1 MRRSPRFW
9 LVYASAW
16 LPYAVLYFLIFVSDG
31 RGTVPVAVAD
41 MLSNVGTAAVLGVG
55 ALAATERMRWPA
67 MRPVAFFLAQTALAM
82 AYAAA
87 WWAAIAVVF
96 TARASLAAGAWTPSY
111 LRGYALPWQMFSG
124 VMVYAAIAGISYAV
138 QAAGHLREQEA
149 RAARAETLRARA
161 ELQALRAQLNPH
173 FLFNTLH
180 SLMALVR
187 HEPEQAET
195 ALEQFAGLLRYTL
208 DAKRTE
214 TDDVPLAEEW
224 AFVRDYLALER
235 IRLGDRLRVLEDVHP
250 AAMDCPIPAFTLQP
264 LVENAVRHAVA
275 PWARGACVSISIERV
290 DGALE
295 LRVEDDGPGADP
307 TGVDAAQGMG
317 LRVVR
322 QRLET
327 RYAGAARMDVR
338 TAPGEGFAVRVRLP
352 VPADVEDAAGVEATA
367 EEERWSF
374 AR

>member
-31 RGTVPVAVAD
+31 RGTVSHAVAD
-41 MLSNVGTAAVLGVG
+41 VLSNVGTAALLGVG
-55 ALAATERMRWPA
+55 ALAATERMRWSA
-67 MRPVAFFLAQTALAM
+67 MRPVAFFLAQTALAL
-82 AYAAA
+82 AYAVA

-124 VMVYAAIAGISYAV
+124 VMVYAAIAGIAYAV
-138 QAAGHLREQEA
+138 QAAGRLREQEA

-187 HEPEQAET
+187 HEPEQAEA
-195 ALEQFAGLLRYTL
+195 ALERFAGLLRYTL

-214 TDDVPLAEEW
+214 TDDVPLSQEW

-235 IRLGDRLRVLEDVHP
+235 IRLGERLRVVEDVDP
-250 AAMDCPIPAFTLQP
+250 AALDCPIPAFTLQP
-264 LVENAVRHAVA
+264 LVENAIRHAVA
-275 PWARGACVSISIERV
+275 PRARGACVTVAVEWV
-290 DGALE
+290 EGALE

-307 TGVDAAQGMG
+307 SAVAGAPGMG

-327 RYAGAARMDVR
+327 RYAGGARMTVR
-338 TAPGEGFAVRVRLP
+338 TAPGEGFAVCVRLP
-352 VPADVEDAAGVEATA
+352 VAVGA

>member
-16 LPYAVLYFLIFVSDG
+16 LPYAVLYLLIFLSRG
-31 RGTVPVAVAD
+31 RVGVGQALAD
-41 MLSNVGTAAVLGVG
+41 VLSNVGTAAVLGVG
-55 ALAATERMRWPA
+55 ALAATDRMRWPA
-67 MRPVAFFLAQTALAM
+67 TRPVAFFVAQAALAV

-87 WWAAIAVVF
+87 WWAAIAGVF
-96 TARASLAAGAWTPSY
+96 TLRVSLARGAWSPRY
-111 LRGYALPWQMFSG
+111 LGGYALPWQMFSG
-124 VMVYAAIAGISYAV
+124 VMVYAAIAGIAYAV
-138 QAAGHLREQEA
+138 QAAGEAREQEA

-187 HEPEQAET
+187 HEPDQAEA
-195 ALEQFAGLLRYTL
+195 ALERFAGLLRYTL
-208 DAKRTE
+208 DARRTE
-214 TDDVPLAEEW
+214 VDDVPLSREW

-235 IRLGDRLRVLEDVHP
+235 IRLGERLCVEEHVDPEALDHP
-250 AAMDCPIPAFTLQP
+250 VPAFTLQP

-275 PWARGACVSISIERV
+275 PHARGARVTIAIRRV
-290 DGALE
+290 DDTLE

-307 TGVDAAQGMG
+307 ASVAGAAGLG

-322 QRLET
+322 QRLEA
-327 RYAGAARMDVR
+327 RYGGAGRMEVR
-338 TAPGEGFAVRVRLP
+338 TAAGEGFAVRVRLP
-352 VPADVEDAAGVEATA
+352 VAAGGAETA
-367 EEERWSF
+367 EEERWSY

>member
-31 RGTVPVAVAD
+31 RGTVPHAVAD

-67 MRPVAFFLAQTALAM
+67 MRPTTFFLAQTALAL

-87 WWAAIAVVF
+87 WWVAIAVVF
-96 TARASLAAGAWTPSY
+96 TLRVSLGSGAWSPTY
-111 LRGYALPWQMFSG
+111 LTGYALPWQMFSG
-124 VMVYAAIAGISYAV
+124 VMVYAAIAGIAYAV
-138 QAAGHLREQEA
+138 QAAGQAREQEA
-149 RAARAETLRARA
+149 RAARAEALRARA
-161 ELQALRAQLNPH
+161 ELQALRAQLKPH

-187 HEPEQAET
+187 HEPEQAEA
-195 ALEQFAGLLRYTL
+195 ALERFAGLLRYTL

-214 TDDVPLAEEW
+214 TDDVPLAQEW

-235 IRLGDRLRVLEDVHP
+235 IRLGDRLRVVEDVDP
-250 AAMDCPIPAFTLQP
+250 AAMDCPVPAFTLQP
-264 LVENAVRHAVA
+264 LVENAIRHAVA
-275 PWARGACVSISIERV
+275 PHARGARVTIGIERV

-307 TGVDAAQGMG
+307 ASMAGAAGVG

-327 RYAGAARMDVR
+327 RYGGAGEMEVR
-338 TAPGEGFAVRVRLP
+338 TAPGEGFAVHVRLP
-352 VPADVEDAAGVEATA
+352 VAAAVEETA
-367 EEERWSF
+367 EE
-374 AR
+374 

>member
-9 LVYASAW
+9 QVYASAW
-16 LPYAVLYFLIFVSDG
+16 LPYAVLYFLIFISEG
-31 RGTVPVAVAD
+31 RSTVAEALAD
-41 MLSNVGTAAVLGVG
+41 VLSNVGTAAVLGVA
-55 ALAATERMRWPA
+55 ALAATDRMPWRA
-67 MRPVAFFLAQTALAM
+67 TRPVAFFLAQAALAV
-82 AYAAA
+82 AYSAA

-96 TARASLAAGAWTPSY
+96 TLRVSLVRGAWSPAY

-124 VMVYAAIAGISYAV
+124 VMVYAAIAGIAYAV
-138 QAAGHLREQEA
+138 QAAGQAREQEA
-149 RAARAETLRARA
+149 RAGRAETLRARA

-187 HEPEQAET
+187 HEPEQAES
-195 ALEQFAGLLRYTL
+195 ALERFAGLLRYTL
-208 DAKRTE
+208 DAKRAE
-214 TDDVPLAEEW
+214 VDDVPLAQEW

-235 IRLGDRLRVLEDVHP
+235 IRLGERLRVVEQVDPEALDHP
-250 AAMDCPIPAFTLQP
+250 VPAFTLQP
-264 LVENAVRHAVA
+264 LVENAIRHAVA
-275 PWARGACVSISIERV
+275 PHARGARVTIRIERV

-307 TGVDAAQGMG
+307 AGVAGAAGLG

-327 RYAGAARMDVR
+327 RYGGAARMEVR
-338 TAPGEGFAVRVRLP
+338 TAPGEGFAVHVRLP
-352 VPADVEDAAGVEATA
+352 VAGLVEETA
-367 EEERWSF
+367 EEERWSY

>member
-31 RGTVPVAVAD
+31 RGTVPLAVAD
-41 MLSNVGTAAVLGVG
+41 VLSNVGTAALLGVG
-55 ALAATERMRWPA
+55 ALAATERMRWSAVRPA
-67 MRPVAFFLAQTALAM
+67 AFFLTQTALAL
-82 AYAAA
+82 AYAVA

-96 TARASLAAGAWTPSY
+96 TARASLTAGAGTPAY

-124 VMVYAAIAGISYAV
+124 VMVYAAIAGIAYAV
-138 QAAGHLREQEA
+138 QAAGRLREQEA

-187 HEPEQAET
+187 HEPEQAEA
-195 ALEQFAGLLRYTL
+195 ALERFAGLLRYTL

-214 TDDVPLAEEW
+214 TEDVPLAQEW

-235 IRLGDRLRVLEDVHP
+235 IRLGERLRVVEDVDP
-250 AAMDCPIPAFTLQP
+250 AALDCPVPAFTLQP
-264 LVENAVRHAVA
+264 LVENAIRHAVA
-275 PWARGACVSISIERV
+275 PRARGACVTVALEWV
-290 DGALE
+290 KGALE

-307 TGVDAAQGMG
+307 SALAGAAGMG

-327 RYAGAARMDVR
+327 RYAGGARMQVR
-338 TAPGEGFAVRVRLP
+338 TAPGDGFAVCVRLP
-352 VPADVEDAAGVEATA
+352 VAVGA

>member
-1 MRRSPRFW
+1 MQRSPRFW

-55 ALAATERMRWPA
+55 ALAATERMRWSA
-67 MRPVAFFLAQTALAM
+67 MRPVSFFLAQTALAL
-82 AYAAA
+82 AYAVT
-87 WWAAIAVVF
+87 WWAMIAVVF
-96 TARASLAAGAWTPSY
+96 TARMSLAAGAWTPTY

-124 VMVYAAIAGISYAV
+124 VMVYGAIAGISYAV
-138 QAAGHLREQEA
+138 QAAGRLREQEA
-149 RAARAETLRARA
+149 RAARAEALRARA
-161 ELQALRAQLNPH
+161 ELHALRAQLNPH

-187 HEPEQAET
+187 HEPEQAES
-195 ALEQFAGLLRYTL
+195 ALERFAGLLRYTL

-214 TDDVPLAEEW
+214 VDDVPLAQEW

-235 IRLGDRLRVLEDVHP
+235 IRLGDRLRVVEDVDP
-250 AAMDCPIPAFTLQP
+250 AAMECPVPAFTLQP
-264 LVENAVRHAVA
+264 LVENAIRHAVA

-290 DGALE
+290 EGALE

-307 TGVDAAQGMG
+307 ADVDAAQGMG

-327 RYAGAARMDVR
+327 RYAGGARMDVR

-352 VPADVEDAAGVEATA
+352 VAANVEDAADVEDAVQ
-367 EEERWSF
+367 EEQWSF

>member
-31 RGTVPVAVAD
+31 RGTVAHAVAD
-41 MLSNVGTAAVLGVG
+41 MLSNVGTAAVLGLA
-55 ALAATERMRWPA
+55 ALAATERMHWPT
-67 MRPVAFFLAQTALAM
+67 MRPVAFFLAQAALAV

-96 TARASLAAGAWTPSY
+96 TLRVSLGTGAWSPTY
-111 LRGYALPWQMFSG
+111 LTGYALPWQMFSG
-124 VMVYAAIAGISYAV
+124 VMVYAAIAGIAYAV
-138 QAAGHLREQEA
+138 QAAGQARAQEA

-161 ELQALRAQLNPH
+161 ELQALRAQLDPH

-187 HEPEQAET
+187 HEPEQGEA
-195 ALEQFAGLLRYTL
+195 ALERFAGLLRYTL
-208 DAKRTE
+208 DAKRAE
-214 TDDVPLAEEW
+214 TDDVPLAQEW

-235 IRLGDRLRVLEDVHP
+235 IRLGDRLRVVEDVDPGALDHP
-250 AAMDCPIPAFTLQP
+250 VPAFTLQP
-264 LVENAVRHAVA
+264 LVENAIRHAVG
-275 PWARGACVSISIERV
+275 PRARGACVSIAIERV
-290 DGALE
+290 EGALE

-307 TGVDAAQGMG
+307 ASLAGAAGLG

-327 RYAGAARMDVR
+327 RYGGAGRMDVR
-338 TAPGEGFAVRVRLP
+338 TAPGEGFAVYVRLP
-352 VPADVEDAAGVEATA
+352 VAAGVEATA
-367 EEERWSF
+367 EEEQWSF
-374 AR
+374 AH